1 MKKIIGEIVKRG
13 LLGVPIG
20 ITITYAIPFIIS
32 VCVGDGKFYPVVPA
46 FVQQCTD
53 ELQAVGI
60 QLCMGALMG
69 FVFGSAGIV
78 WKQERWSLALQT
90 FVHFL
95 LLCAGYIPAAWVCW
109 WMNHTIKSVLIYI
122 GIFSAVY
129 VIIWIITITL
139 QFSELKKIN
148 GKCGDNCD
156 S

>member
-20 ITITYAIPFIIS
+20 IAITYAIPFIIS

-46 FVQQCTD
+46 FMQQCAN

-60 QLCMGALMG
+60 QLGMGSLMG
-69 FVFGSAGIV
+69 FIFGCAGIV
-78 WKQERWSLALQT
+78 WSQDQWSLALQT

-109 WMNHTIKSVLIYI
+109 WMNHTVGNVLLYI
-122 GIFSAVY
+122 GIFSAGYAIV
-129 VIIWIITITL
+129 WIVTITL
-139 QFSELKKIN
+139 QFRELKQIN
-148 GKCGDNCD
+148 GKCKQGGDT
-156 S
+156 